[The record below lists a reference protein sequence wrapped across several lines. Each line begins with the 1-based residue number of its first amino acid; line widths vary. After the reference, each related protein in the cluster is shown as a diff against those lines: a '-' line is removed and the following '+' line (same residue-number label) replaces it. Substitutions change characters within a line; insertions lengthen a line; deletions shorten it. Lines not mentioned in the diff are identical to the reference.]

1 MTIFC
6 VFRHLFGLDR
16 HLQKV
21 LHTQIIFES
30 LSKVMSAEI
39 RQKKGQKRGESPKL
53 TQNLS
58 LSSDKVTQS
67 GHIPILNS

>member
-1 MTIFC
+1 
-6 VFRHLFGLDR
+6 
-16 HLQKV
+16 
-21 LHTQIIFES
+21 
-30 LSKVMSAEI
+30 MSAEI

-58 LSSDKVTQS
+58 LSSDKETQS